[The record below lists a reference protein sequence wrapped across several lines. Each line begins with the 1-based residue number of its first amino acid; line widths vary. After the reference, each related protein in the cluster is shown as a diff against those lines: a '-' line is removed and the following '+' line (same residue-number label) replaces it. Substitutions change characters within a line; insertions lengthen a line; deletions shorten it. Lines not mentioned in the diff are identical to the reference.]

1 MDFVLSQPKCTLSS
15 LSTNQSVKVK
25 KRNQSIAEGSISESI
40 FSNETITL
48 HCKIISSKLFENL
61 FDIAQSY

>member
-1 MDFVLSQPKCTLSS
+1 MDFVLPQPKCTLNL
-15 LSTNQSVKVK
+15 LSTNQSIKVGK
-25 KRNQSIAEGSISESI
+25 GNQNIAGESISESI

-48 HCKIISSKLFENL
+48 HCKIINSKLLEDL